1 MTYPGNESS
10 DAVTVMV
17 VPGGTGTI
25 RRFLVP
31 RKWIKTAIGVA
42 VGAAVLLM
50 IGLGDYV
57 IARSKVGELERL
69 RHEAEEQRAMIHEY
83 ADRIEQISAQLVKVG
98 TFERKLRVIANLD
111 PADPLPLPGVG
122 GIEGEGLEPHHLS
135 GLTRGQRHKRM
146 LKSLSGLA
154 EAAESG
160 EQRLSALVEHLESQT
175 ARLAATPSIA
185 PAKGW
190 ITSQFGYRQSP
201 FTGRREFHRGIDIA
215 AREGTPILAP
225 ADGRVRF
232 VGEDRGLGKSVIVK
246 HGYGIETLYGH
257 LSEAHVK
264 VGARVQRGERLGLMG
279 STGRSTGPH
288 LHYQINVNGSAVSPQ
303 NYILD

>member
-1 MTYPGNESS
+1 LSHPGNEGP
-10 DAVTVMV
+10 DAITVMV

-31 RKWIKTAIGVA
+31 RKWIKTTIGVA
-42 VGAAVLLM
+42 VGVAVLLLV
-50 IGLGDYV
+50 GLGDYV
-57 IARSKVGELERL
+57 IARSKVGELDRL
-69 RHEAEEQRAMIHEY
+69 RHETEEQRVMLQEY
-83 ADRIEQISAQLVKVG
+83 ADRIEQISAQLAKVG

-146 LKSLSGLA
+146 LKSLSGLS

-160 EQRLSALVEHLESQT
+160 EQRLATLVEHLESQT

-190 ITSQFGYRQSP
+190 VTSQFGYRQSP

-215 AREGTPILAP
+215 AREGTPILSP

-232 VGEDRGLGKSVIVK
+232 VGEDRSLGKSVIIK
-246 HGYGIETLYGH
+246 HGYGVETVYGH
-257 LSEAHVK
+257 LSEAHVAAGDRIK
-264 VGARVQRGERLGLMG
+264 RGERLGLMG

-288 LHYQINVNGSAVSPQ
+288 LHYQINVNGSPVSPQ
-303 NYILD
+303 NYMLD